1 MLANY
6 YFVGKE
12 QVFCKMQS
20 CEFYQI
26 LLKGVIR
33 VLHKSYNIVFKSW
46 FKICVL
52 FQSDAIFQTVHY
64 YTTPC
69 RHIHRVKYHNFVK
82 DILMI
87 N

>member
-12 QVFCKMQS
+12 QVFSKMQS

-33 VLHKSYNIVFKSW
+33 VLHKSYNIVFTCT
-46 FKICVL
+46 IP
-52 FQSDAIFQTVHY
+52 DAIFQTVHY